1 MNSVQEIRAR
11 LLQDANESIARTD
24 DYEVH
29 IKNIL
34 LIHPKT
40 QCKCTNR
47 LPRWLF
53 LYIISVSLQDMD
65 PAPDTSTIK
74 YLICWILK
82 AFLHT
87 LRKAFLHML
96 FREAREYTKLRT
108 VIKSHAN
115 KAKALC
121 CDPLQVPS
129 EVSNER
135 LGLGS
140 GQRVNKD
147 KRKTALIS
155 GHFTYTGNAPVT
167 LNMEAIVLFLLNQYC
182 KQCKISTANVN

>member
-11 LLQDANESIARTD
+11 LLQDANESVARTD

-65 PAPDTSTIK
+65 PAPDKSTIK

-115 KAKALC
+115 KAKALW

-129 EVSNER
+129 RSLQWNTGAGDWPACEQKQE
-135 LGLGS
+135 
-140 GQRVNKD
+140 KD
-147 KRKTALIS
+147 SSDLR
-155 GHFTYTGNAPVT
+155 T
-167 LNMEAIVLFLLNQYC
+167 LHIHW
-182 KQCKISTANVN
+182 